1 MLEEVGGAQRRRV
14 EAASHAV
21 ELSTQGHGDQR
32 SWAGAESGKSRALR
46 HFPLPRA
53 ARSASMAL
61 GESRP
66 GVARSARPGGWGH
79 PHYFEE
85 RSDEAALRSESIG
98 ACSRDFKPFGVLG

>member
-1 MLEEVGGAQRRRV
+1 MTSEAGHAPQ
-14 EAASHAV
+14 AASERGARGVTLLAV
-21 ELSTQGHGDQR
+21 VFQ
-32 SWAGAESGKSRALR
+32 

-79 PHYFEE
+79 H
-85 RSDEAALRSESIG
+85 
-98 ACSRDFKPFGVLG
+98 